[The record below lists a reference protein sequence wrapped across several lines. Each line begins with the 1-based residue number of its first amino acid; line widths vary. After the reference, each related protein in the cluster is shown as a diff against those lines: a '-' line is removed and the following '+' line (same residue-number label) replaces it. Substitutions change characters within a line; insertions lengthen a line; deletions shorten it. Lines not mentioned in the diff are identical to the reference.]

1 MLASAAEREVN
12 QAFANYNPCGT
23 VVTDDDISEM
33 TQTLE
38 RLRIP
43 RQAGIKNYE
52 FDVYFNVVAKN
63 MTTDGGWA
71 PQKHID
77 DQMALLNERYVG
89 TGVSWKLVSVT
100 RIISR
105 YWHETIDTDTPQTD
119 DMYRLFRKGKSTAL
133 NVYTVGFYDAGLNGY
148 ATLPNGY
155 ARFPESDGAVIL
167 YATLPGGSS
176 PNRQGGTLI
185 HEAGH
190 WLGLRHTFQGGC
202 TGVGDGVD
210 DTPPQGE
217 ANFGC
222 PIGVD
227 SCPGD
232 AFPDPIHNY
241 MDYTDEQCR
250 TEFTPGQIDLMQ
262 RSILAYRANP
272 DI

>member
-1 MLASAAEREVN
+1 MMISLSRAFTLLLGSAMLASAAERVINDELR
-12 QAFANYNPCGT
+12 NYHPCGT
-23 VVTDDDISEM
+23 VVTDEDIAEM
-33 TQTLE
+33 THDLA

-63 MTTDGGWA
+63 MTTAGGWA
-71 PQKHID
+71 PQSQVDAQVK
-77 DQMALLNERYVG
+77 LLNDRYVG
-89 TGVSWKLVSVT
+89 TGVSWKLVSTT
-100 RIISR
+100 RILSR

-119 DMYRLFRKGKSTAL
+119 DMQRLFRKGKSTAL
-133 NVYTVGFYDAGLNGY
+133 NVYTVGFYDANLNGY

-155 ARFPESDGAVIL
+155 SRWPINDGAVIL

-202 TGVGDGVD
+202 TGDGDGVD

-222 PIGVD
+222 PIGAD

-232 AFPDPIHNY
+232 AFPDPIRMFSFFFH
-241 MDYTDEQCR
+241 
-250 TEFTPGQIDLMQ
+250 
-262 RSILAYRANP
+262 
-272 DI
+272 